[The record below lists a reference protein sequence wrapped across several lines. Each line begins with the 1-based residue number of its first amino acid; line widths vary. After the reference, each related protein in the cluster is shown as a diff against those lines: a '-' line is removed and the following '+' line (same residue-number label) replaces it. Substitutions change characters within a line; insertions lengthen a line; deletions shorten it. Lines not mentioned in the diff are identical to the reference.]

1 MDQAQQF
8 DANDPIKCFR
18 DRFVVDD
25 PNVIYMDGNS
35 LGRLPK
41 ATVNLLENVVRNE
54 WGTDLID
61 SWNKSWFRKSQQVGD
76 KIAQLIGAE
85 VGEVVI
91 SDNTST
97 NLYKLA
103 KAAIDFQSNRNV
115 IVSDEFNFPSDLY
128 IFQGLVRE
136 NSEDLLLK
144 LIQSG
149 DGIKVLNEDIQK
161 MLDSRTALLSL
172 SHVAFKSAFMY
183 DMKLVTQMAHD
194 AGALVLWDLSHS
206 TGAVPVNVKEANVD
220 LAVGCTY
227 KYLNGGPGA
236 PAFLYVKKELQE
248 KLASPIQ
255 GWFGAKEPFDFSL
268 QYQPEAG
275 IKRFLSGTP
284 PILSVA
290 GIEAGVDLT
299 LDAGMEKVR
308 AKSIQMSTFF
318 IERYQSDLKPLGY
331 GLSSP
336 LNHEQRGSHLSLRHE
351 EAFRICKALMDDS
364 IDGKKIVPDFRA
376 PNNIRIGFAPL
387 YNSFE
392 EIDHTV
398 GKLQCIVRERLFEK
412 YDISKDAV
420 T

>member
-1 MDQAQQF
+1 MV
-8 DANDPIKCFR
+8 K
-18 DRFVVDD
+18 
-25 PNVIYMDGNS
+25 
-35 LGRLPK
+35 
-41 ATVNLLENVVRNE
+41 
-54 WGTDLID
+54 
-61 SWNKSWFRKSQQVGD
+61 
-76 KIAQLIGAE
+76 
-85 VGEVVI
+85 
-91 SDNTST
+91 
-97 NLYKLA
+97 
-103 KAAIDFQSNRNV
+103 
-115 IVSDEFNFPSDLY
+115 
-128 IFQGLVRE
+128 
-136 NSEDLLLK
+136 
-144 LIQSG
+144 
-149 DGIKVLNEDIQK
+149 NEDIK
-161 MLDSRTALLSL
+161 KKLNANTALLTL
-172 SHVAFKSAFMY
+172 SHVAFKSAFKY
-183 DMKLVTQMAHD
+183 DMSEVTQMAHD

-206 TGAVPVNVKEANVD
+206 TGAVPVNLKEANVD

-236 PAFLYVKKELQE
+236 PAFLYVRQDLQD

-255 GWFGAKEPFDFSL
+255 GWFGAKKPFEFSL
-268 QYQPEAG
+268 EYQPEAG

-336 LNHEQRGSHLSLRHE
+336 LNHEQRGSHLSLSHE

>member
-1 MDQAQQF
+1 MDKAQQL
-8 DANDPIKCFR
+8 DANDPLRGFR

-25 PNVIYMDGNS
+25 PNVIYLDGNS

-41 ATVNLLENVVRNE
+41 ATVNQLENAVRCE

-61 SWNKSWFRKSQQVGD
+61 SWNKTWYHKSEQIGN
-76 KIAQLIGAE
+76 KIAKLIGAE
-85 VGEVVI
+85 AGEVII

-103 KAAIDFQSNRNV
+103 KAAIDFQADRNV
-115 IVSDEFNFPSDLY
+115 IVSDAFNFPSDLY
-128 IFQGLVRE
+128 ILQGLVRE
-136 NSEDLLLK
+136 NPEDLQLE
-144 LIQSG
+144 LIQSV
-149 DGIKVLNEDIQK
+149 DGVMVKNEDIK
-161 MLDSRTALLSL
+161 KKLNANTALLTL
-172 SHVAFKSAFMY
+172 SHVAFKSAFKYNMSE
-183 DMKLVTQMAHD
+183 VTQMAHD

-206 TGAVPVNVKEANVD
+206 TGAVPVNMKEANVD

-236 PAFLYVKKELQE
+236 PAFLYVRQDLQD

-255 GWFGAKEPFDFSL
+255 GWFGAKKPFEFSL
-268 QYQPEAG
+268 EYQPEAG

-284 PILSVA
+284 PILSVS
-290 GIEAGVDLT
+290 GIETGVDLI
-299 LDAGMEKVR
+299 LEAGMQKVR

-318 IERYQSDLKPLGY
+318 FERYQSDLKPLGY
-331 GLSSP
+331 GLALP
-336 LNHEQRGSHLSLRHE
+336 LNHEQRGSHLSLSHE
-351 EAFRICKALMDDS
+351 EAFRICKALMDKS
-364 IDGKKIVPDFRA
+364 VDGKKIVPDFRA

-392 EIDHTV
+392 EIEHTV
-398 GKLQCIVRERLFEK
+398 RKLQFIVKERLFEK
-412 YDISKDAV
+412 YHISRDEV